1 MALRAEEGVLL
12 QQLAGLIADDATW
25 AATCY
30 TIRNKNQQLVKL
42 QLNDAQRDVGRR
54 EKEQLAR
61 EGKARQYILKAR
73 QAGFTTYQQM
83 RSLKLT
89 STTPAVDA
97 LTIAD
102 KQKRT
107 DKVYQ
112 ITERAIK
119 HFPKALLPKMG
130 NRRSKEVSFPDL
142 ESNFFTDTA
151 GGGDPAR
158 GLTLARLHC
167 SEFAYFEEPR
177 AVLSAA
183 VPSLVP
189 NNSVVVLETT
199 ASMYDDEAHDFW
211 RESELGQT
219 GYEAIFYPWWQADPQ
234 GYRRPLLEPDELRP
248 LSEEEQLLVTRQGL
262 DLEQIK
268 WRRET
273 MREHGLAYFLR
284 EYAEDPETCWMAA
297 GTLYYDAAMLK
308 ILFTKAPSPIA
319 TELGNKLEI
328 FARNLPPGDRMVIGS
343 DTSEGGAKDRFTWVA
358 RSFRHGRLMS
368 AYASAQTTP
377 EDFADDLNKYA
388 RQFNFPVLCI
398 EKNMH
403 GVTVL
408 RRLRDVHKYPLER
421 LYHRMSYEQNT
432 AAPTR
437 VLGWYTGPESKA
449 QMLDQGR
456 QVFLSAAAG
465 TISVPP
471 KGVIKDAFAV
481 RYDKEGKVKLN
492 GRDLFVAET
501 LCRVAHDYP
510 LIPLGN
516 QLPPTV
522 IG

>member
-1 MALRAEEGVLL
+1 MPAEELL
-12 QQLAGLIADDATW
+12 LEQLGELIADEAAW

-30 TIRNKNQQLVKL
+30 TIRNKQQQLVKL
-42 QLNDAQRDVGRR
+42 HLNEAQLEVGRR
-54 EKEQLAR
+54 EREQLR
-61 EGKARQYILKAR
+61 RNGKARQYILKAR

-89 STTPAVDA
+89 STTPAIDA

-107 DKVYQ
+107 DKIYQ

-119 HFPKALLPKMG
+119 FFPKALLPKMG
-130 NRRSKEVSFPDL
+130 NKRSKEISFPDL

-158 GLTLARLHC
+158 GLTLGRLHC

-189 NNSVVVLETT
+189 EGSVVVLETT

-234 GYRRPLLEPDELRP
+234 GYRRALVEPDELGQ
-248 LSEEEQLLVTRQGL
+248 LSDEERNLLKHGL

-268 WRRET
+268 WRREQIG
-273 MREHGLAYFLR
+273 EFGLAYFLR

-297 GTLYYDAAMLK
+297 GTLYYDTALLKPLLDAAP
-308 ILFTKAPSPIA
+308 TPIA
-319 TELGNKLEI
+319 TELGGKLEI
-328 FARNLPPGDRMVIGS
+328 FRRHLPPGDRMIIGS

-358 RSFRHGRLMS
+358 RGFKSGALLS
-368 AYASAQTTP
+368 AYASAKTTP
-377 EDFADDLNKYA
+377 EEFADDLNRYA
-388 RQFNFPVLCI
+388 RRHNFPVLCI

-408 RRLRDVHKYPLER
+408 RRLRDVCHYPIER
-421 LYHRMSYEQNT
+421 LYHRLTYDQNT
-432 AAPTR
+432 QAATR
-437 VLGWYTGPESKA
+437 TLGWYTGTESKA
-449 QMLDQGR
+449 LMLDFGR
-456 QVFLSAAAG
+456 QVFLNAAAKA
-465 TISVPP
+465 IDPP
-471 KGVIKDAFAV
+471 ARGVIKDAFAV
-481 RYDKEGKVKLN
+481 RYDKDGRVKLN

-501 LCRVAHDYP
+501 LCQAARDYP
-510 LIPLGN
+510 LIPLGI